1 MNMNQ
6 SKNIALSIHSLHK
19 SYGKHEVLKG
29 IDLDVY
35 EGELFGFIGKN
46 GVGKSTTIECSIG
59 IKDFDSGTIEIL
71 GRDIRKES
79 LEAKRCF
86 GYVTSE
92 PTAYEEMTGL
102 SYVEF
107 IASIYQV
114 EEERFLANLRYLAK
128 RLDLSDADLMRPIME
143 YSHGMKQKVC
153 LIASLIH
160 NPRIWILDE
169 PTVGLDAFTANELC
183 KMMREFVS
191 HGKTVFVASHN
202 IDLIA
207 RLCDRVAVINKGLIQ
222 KVFDLKENPRE
233 RYDLNRYFLENAKE
247 KEEENGQDAL

>member
-1 MNMNQ
+1 MNNER
-6 SKNIALSIHSLHK
+6 NIALSIQGLHK
-19 SYGKHEVLKG
+19 RYGTREVLQG
-29 IDLDVY
+29 IDLEVR

-59 IKDFDSGTIEIL
+59 IKDFDSGTIEVD
-71 GRDIRKES
+71 GFDIRKES
-79 LEAKRCF
+79 LQAKKSF

-102 SYVEF
+102 AYVEF
-107 IASIYQV
+107 IASIHQIRK
-114 EEERFLANLRYLAK
+114 ERFLKNLRYLSQ
-128 RLDLSDADLMRPIME
+128 RLDLSDSDLMRPIQE

-160 NPRIWILDE
+160 NPRLWILDE
-169 PTVGLDAFTANELC
+169 PTVGLDAFTSNELC
-183 KMMREFVS
+183 RMMREFAD

-207 RLCDRVAVINKGLIQ
+207 RLCDRVAIINHGRIQ
-222 KVFDLKENPRE
+222 KVFDLRQNPRE
-233 RYDLNRYFLENAKE
+233 RYELNRFFLENARE
-247 KEEENGQDAL
+247 KEDGDDPDVV